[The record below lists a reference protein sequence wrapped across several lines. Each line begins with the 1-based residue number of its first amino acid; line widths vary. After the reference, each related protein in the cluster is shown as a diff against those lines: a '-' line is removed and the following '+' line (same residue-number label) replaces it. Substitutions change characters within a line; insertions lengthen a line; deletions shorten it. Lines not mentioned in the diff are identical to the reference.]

1 MDYLLSR
8 EFDEHESAR
17 THVSR
22 SVAVVFRSLK
32 HDISLRRCNS
42 KLKTDGKLH
51 N

>member
-22 SVAVVFRSLK
+22 SVVVVLVSLE
-32 HDISLRRCNS
+32 HNISS
-42 KLKTDGKLH
+42 SEVQQ
-51 N
+51 

>member
-22 SVAVVFRSLK
+22 SVAVAFVSLK
-32 HDISLRRCNS
+32 HNVSS
-42 KLKTDGKLH
+42 SEVQQ
-51 N
+51 